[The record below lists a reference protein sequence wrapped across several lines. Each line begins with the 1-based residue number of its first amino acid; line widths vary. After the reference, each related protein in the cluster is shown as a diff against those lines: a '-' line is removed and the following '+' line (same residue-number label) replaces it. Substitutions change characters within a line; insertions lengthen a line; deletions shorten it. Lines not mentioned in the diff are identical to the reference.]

1 MVKEIVM
8 LLSFSLRNFRSF
20 RDRSTLSMIPVNI
33 RDIPYSVLTEKIFN
47 RSYKALSS
55 SILYGANASGK
66 SNVILALDFLREII
80 ISGNIQNQR
89 SIPIQLIPG
98 FCNDEC
104 DSIELSILFI
114 HKKHVFDYQIEIG
127 SAKFLSENFN
137 PFVKKEILQIDN
149 KLAFERIDKA
159 LNIPNQ
165 IIKRNQESIILNK
178 AKSSLLPN
186 ELFLSNGFKTL
197 IDTDMYSIIL
207 HWVKE
212 CLVVVRKIDF
222 ISATPTKYDYEKM
235 GEATEDKFKLS
246 SDIIN
251 KIAKEAGINTT
262 TIRYLKNDDDH
273 NLQPFS
279 IIDNKAVVA
288 KFIESEGTMK
298 IINFVPLVIAVMA
311 KGATLVIDEMD
322 SSLHPSAVFSIINAF
337 HNNELNVKKAQLI
350 FTTHNPIYQKA
361 KIFRRDEIKFIER
374 DDKTSSIHSLSD
386 FGTSGV
392 DGVKNSTDIMKNYLS
407 GKYGAINYI
416 DFSDAIAEALALNDC
431 KKEGGE

>member
-1 MVKEIVM
+1 M
-8 LLSFSLRNFRSF
+8 LLNFSLRNFRSF
-20 RDRSTLSMIPVNI
+20 RDKSTLSMIPVNI
-33 RDIPYSVLTEKIFN
+33 RDIPYSVLTEKISHQ
-47 RSYKALSS
+47 SYKALSS

-66 SNVILALDFLREII
+66 SNVILALDFLREIVI
-80 ISGNIQNQR
+80 AGNIENQR

-98 FCNDEC
+98 FYNDES

-114 HKKHVFDYQIEIG
+114 HKKHCFYYQIEIG
-127 SAKFLSENFN
+127 NAKFLSETSK
-137 PFVKKEILQIDN
+137 PFVRKEILQIDN

-159 LNIPNQ
+159 LHIPSQ
-165 IIKRNQESIILNK
+165 VIKRDQESLILNQ
-178 AKSSLLPN
+178 AESSLLSN

-207 HWVKE
+207 HWFKE

-222 ISATPTKYDYEKM
+222 ISAAPTRYDYEKM
-235 GEATEDKFKLS
+235 GDATEDKFKLS
-246 SDIIN
+246 SNIID
-251 KIAKEAGINTT
+251 KIAKEAGINST
-262 TIRYLKNDDDH
+262 TIRYLKKDDDH
-273 NLQPFS
+273 GLQPFS

-288 KFIESEGTMK
+288 RFVESEGTMK

-374 DDKTSSIHSLSD
+374 NDRTSSIRALSD
-386 FGTSGV
+386 YGTSGT

-431 KKEGGE
+431 TGEE

>member
-1 MVKEIVM
+1 MAMENVM
-8 LLSFSLRNFRSF
+8 LLSFSLKNFRSF
-20 RDRSTLSMIPVNI
+20 RDKSTLSMTPVKI
-33 RDIPYSVLTEKIFN
+33 RDIPYSILTEKISN

-66 SNVILALDFLREII
+66 SNVIHALDFLREIV
-80 ISGNIQNQR
+80 ISGNIENQR
-89 SIPIQLIPG
+89 SIPLQLIPG
-98 FCNDEC
+98 FCNVES

-114 HKKHVFDYQIEIG
+114 HKKHFFDYQIEIG
-127 SAKFLSENFN
+127 SAKFLSENSN
-137 PFVKKEILQIDN
+137 PFVKKEILRIDN
-149 KLAFERIDKA
+149 KLAFERIDKV
-159 LNIPNQ
+159 LNIPSQ
-165 IIKRNQESIILNK
+165 IIKHNQKSIILNQ
-178 AKSSLLPN
+178 AESSLLSN

-207 HWVKE
+207 HWFKE

-222 ISATPTKYDYEKM
+222 ISATHTRYDYEKM
-235 GEATEDKFKLS
+235 GDAAEDKLS
-246 SDIIN
+246 SDFIDT
-251 KIAKEAGINTT
+251 IAKEAGINTT
-262 TIRYLKNDDDH
+262 TIRYLKNDEEH
-273 NLQPFS
+273 NLQAFS

-288 KFIESEGTMK
+288 RFIESEGTMK

-337 HNNELNVKKAQLI
+337 HNNELNAKKAQLI

-374 DDKTSSIHSLSD
+374 DDRTSSIHSLSD
-386 FGTSGV
+386 FGTLGK

-431 KKEGGE
+431 KREDEE

>member
-1 MVKEIVM
+1 M
-8 LLSFSLRNFRSF
+8 LLNFSLRNFRSF
-20 RDRSTLSMIPVNI
+20 RDKSKLSMIPVNI
-33 RDIPYSVLTEKIFN
+33 RDIPYSVLTEKISHQ
-47 RSYKALSS
+47 SYKALSS

-66 SNVILALDFLREII
+66 SNVILALDFLREIVI
-80 ISGNIQNQR
+80 AGNIENQR

-98 FCNDEC
+98 FYNDES

-114 HKKHVFDYQIEIG
+114 HKKHCFYYQIEIG
-127 SAKFLSENFN
+127 NAKFLSETSK
-137 PFVKKEILQIDN
+137 PFVRKEILQIDN

-159 LNIPNQ
+159 LHIPSQ
-165 IIKRNQESIILNK
+165 VIKRDQESLILNQ
-178 AKSSLLPN
+178 AESSLLSN

-207 HWVKE
+207 HWFKE

-222 ISATPTKYDYEKM
+222 ISAAPTRYDYEKM
-235 GEATEDKFKLS
+235 GDATEDKFKLS
-246 SDIIN
+246 SDIID

-262 TIRYLKNDDDH
+262 TIQYLKKDEEH

-288 KFIESEGTMK
+288 RFIESEGTMK

-374 DDKTSSIHSLSD
+374 NDRTSSIHSLSD
-386 FGTSGV
+386 FGTSGAE
-392 DGVKNSTDIMKNYLS
+392 GVKNSTDIMKNYLS

-416 DFSDAIAEALALNDC
+416 DFSDAIADALALNDC
-431 KKEGGE
+431 KKEDEE